1 VTIPFVDLSVKKDS
15 VLHKRYI
22 AAFSDIMESGQFI
35 LGPYLDRMEKR
46 LAEYC
51 GCKYALGLNSGTDAL
66 LLTLK
71 TLDIGAGDEV
81 IVPANVF
88 HAVGNVVLLAGAKP
102 VFCDV
107 RYDDMLM
114 DAGLLESLIS
124 EKTKAIIPVHL
135 TGMPCDMDA
144 ILDVAG
150 SYGLHVIE
158 DAAQALGAE
167 YKGKKAGTMGKAGC
181 FSFHPLKNIHAMGD
195 GGAVVTN
202 DPVLYKRL
210 LRLRNHGLESGC
222 VLEAGY
228 NSRLDEIHAAAID
241 IQLEYID
248 SIIEEKNRYARIYDH
263 RLKDVVSVCDNPDYK
278 KGVYQLYMIK
288 SRDRDGLK
296 TFLSGQGIETAVHY
310 STYYPY
316 QAWGNNLGVIPQL
329 PVTQRLSNE
338 VLSLPVFPGLGE
350 DRVNRVVESI
360 ISLIMKKGSIRV

>member
-1 VTIPFVDLSVKKDS
+1 MTIPFVDLSVKKNS
-15 VLHKRYI
+15 VLHERFV
-22 AAFSDIMESGQFI
+22 AAFSAILESGQYI
-35 LGPYLDRMEKR
+35 LGPFLDRMEKR
-46 LAEYC
+46 MADYC
-51 GCKYALGLNSGTDAL
+51 GCAYALGLNSGTDAL

-71 TLDIGAGDEV
+71 ALDIGHGDEV

-88 HAVGNVVLLAGAKP
+88 HAVGNVVLLSGATP

-114 DAGLLESLIS
+114 DACLLESLIS
-124 EKTKAIIPVHL
+124 EKTKAVIPVHL

-150 SYGLHVIE
+150 CHGLHVIE

-167 YKGKKAGTMGKAGC
+167 YKGKKAGTIGNAGC
-181 FSFHPLKNIHAMGD
+181 FSFHPLKNIHALGD
-195 GGAVVTN
+195 GGAVVTD
-202 DPVLYKRL
+202 DPVLHKRL

-241 IQLEYID
+241 IQLEDID
-248 SIIEEKNRYARIYDH
+248 KIIEEKNRYARIYNKSLKGSVNGFDH
-263 RLKDVVSVCDNPDYK
+263 PEYK

-288 SRDRDGLK
+288 CRDRNGLRAY
-296 TFLSGQGIETAVHY
+296 LREQGIETAVHY

-316 QAWGNNLGVIPQL
+316 QPWGKNLGVVPQL
-329 PVTQRLSNE
+329 PVTQNLSNE
-338 VLSLPVFPGLGE
+338 VLSLPVYTGMGE
-350 DRVNRVVESI
+350 ENVNKVIDCILSY
-360 ISLIMKKGSIRV
+360 